1 MVATKT
7 CAIQGS
13 LQVQIHSTVLLKG
26 GSGLPKS
33 KDSSTNSGGVTS
45 TDGQNGGSVQPLCVD
60 YAAMANYVV
69 DWADRGMNAPC
80 ITGDNVYNMSQ
91 PVWQV
96 PGLFLSF

>member
-7 CAIQGS
+7 CAIQGN

-26 GSGLPKS
+26 GHGLPKS
-33 KDSSTNSGGVTS
+33 KDLSTSGGVTS
-45 TDGQNGGSVQPLCVD
+45 TDGQNGGVQPLCVD
-60 YAAMANYVV
+60 FAAMANYVA